1 MKPEFRIIKNH
12 FGRFEVYYVESRKTY
27 FLFKTKEVLKPYITY
42 SGSDRIFPFKT
53 IESAISELKTEVIL
67 QAERV

>member
-1 MKPEFRIIKNH
+1 MKPEFRIKKNH

-27 FLFKTKEVLKPYITY
+27 FLFKTKEVLKPYVTY

-53 IESAISELKTEVIL
+53 IESAIAQLKAEVIL
-67 QAERV
+67 QTERL